1 MNEINYT
8 YNLKLKVLT
17 PLFIGAGKEKD
28 WVKGFDFII
37 FNGSLYVFNQ
47 EKLFNFLSKENLLE
61 KYTDIISQNN
71 TNTIEGFFRENFD
84 DQELENISEVIYDD
98 CANISSEIKSFIR
111 DGMGRAFIPG
121 SSIKGAIRNVL
132 FNYVYSNHQQ
142 DIVMLSNRDQRRYIN
157 VALGDFDKSIMRFIK
172 PYDIYGIDDYLTI
185 SNVEL
190 YNVKHPDNNIKS
202 ENKEIGITI
211 ECIYPF
217 DDIIEFD
224 FTIKIAE
231 PFLKIIRSKYNDN
244 RSIPKYKD
252 DVFKNSRSETI
263 RHLFKV
269 INEYTCKHIQKE
281 IKFFEE
287 YTHSKGIH
295 NNTISQLKYLQ
306 NKTVNNNRSCILR
319 MSYGSGFHGITG
331 DWQFDEHSIDEIGR
345 DNRGKSVAYFNNKKT
360 AKSRRI
366 IDNKYLLGFV
376 ELILPDDVC
385 KKNP

>member
-28 WVKGFDFII
+28 WVRGFDFII
-37 FNGSLYVFNQ
+37 FKGSLYVFNQ
-47 EKLFNFLSKENLLE
+47 EKLFKFLSKENLLE

-71 TNTIEGFFRENFD
+71 TEEIEVFFRENFN
-84 DQELENISEVIYDD
+84 DQELENVSEIIYDD
-98 CANISSEIKSFIR
+98 CADISSEIKSFIR
-111 DGMGRAFIPG
+111 DGMGRSFIPG
-121 SSIKGAIRNVL
+121 SSIKGAIRSVL

-142 DIVMLSNRDQRRYIN
+142 DIANGNPRNYIN

-190 YNVKHPDNNIKS
+190 YNVRHPQNNIKS

-231 PFLKIIRSKYNDN
+231 PFLGIIKDKYKYNT
-244 RSIPKYKD
+244 SIPKYKD

-263 RHLFKV
+263 RHLFDI
-269 INEYTCKHIQKE
+269 INKYTCKHIQKE
-281 IKFFEE
+281 IQFFEK
-287 YTHSKGIH
+287 YTHLENIDEKI
-295 NNTISQLKYLQ
+295 ISELKDLQ
-306 NKTVNNNRSCILR
+306 NKTVNNNRRSCILR

-331 DWQFDEHSIDEIGR
+331 DWQFDEHSIDEIGK
-345 DNRGKSVAYFNNKKT
+345 DNRGNSVAYFNNKKT

-366 IDNKYLLGFV
+366 IDDKYLLGFV
-376 ELILPDDVC
+376 ELILPDDV
-385 KKNP
+385 

>member
-1 MNEINYT
+1 MEEINYT

-28 WVKGFDFII
+28 WVRGFDFII
-37 FNGSLYVFNQ
+37 FKGSLYVFNQ
-47 EKLFNFLSKENLLE
+47 EKLFKFLSKENLLE

-71 TNTIEGFFRENFD
+71 TNTIEVFFRENFD
-84 DQELENISEVIYDD
+84 VQELENISEVIHGN
-98 CANISSEIKSFIR
+98 CADISSEIKSFTR

-121 SSIKGAIRNVL
+121 SSIKGAIRSVL
-132 FNYVYSNHQQ
+132 FNHVYSKHQQ
-142 DIVMLSNRDQRRYIN
+142 DIANGNPRNYIN

-172 PYDIYGIDDYLTI
+172 PYDIYGIDDYLKI
-185 SNVEL
+185 SNVKL
-190 YNVKHPDNNIKS
+190 YNVRHPQNNIRS

-231 PFLKIIRSKYNDN
+231 PFLEIIKNKYKYNT
-244 RSIPKYKD
+244 SIPKYKD

-263 RHLFKV
+263 RHLFEIVNK
-269 INEYTCKHIQKE
+269 YTNKHIQKE
-281 IKFFEE
+281 IKFFDK

-295 NNTISQLKYLQ
+295 NNIISKLKYLQ
-306 NKTVNNNRSCILR
+306 NKTKNNNRSCILR

-331 DWQFDEHSIDEIGR
+331 DWQFDEHSIDDIRSE
-345 DNRGKSVAYFNNKKT
+345 RGKSVAYDNNNRKT

-366 IDNKYLLGFV
+366 IDNEYLLGFV
-376 ELILPDDVC
+376 ELILPNDV
-385 KKNP
+385 